1 MLVANIGITVV
12 SDILE
17 RNRGSILTLQYCF
30 SLCGCVE
37 HQGFIIH
44 MLNVSILTP
53 NAHMISQNIP
63 ISHTRTVR
71 FSCHRRESKGLQ
83 CKGKENEWESA
94 AMVTGPAVSN
104 SNGLLGSRC
113 SFVRLSRIEHNACA
127 HGKWHRGGCRG
138 IDIWP
143 QSHSLTNCRIISF
156 HLIGMF
162 DCNVFEHCVRERKV
176 SQTYKEGGLLR
187 TEALVCAD
195 GEVQPTHAK
204 YCLCTKC

>member
-1 MLVANIGITVV
+1 
-12 SDILE
+12 
-17 RNRGSILTLQYCF
+17 
-30 SLCGCVE
+30 
-37 HQGFIIH
+37 
-44 MLNVSILTP
+44 
-53 NAHMISQNIP
+53 MISQNIP

-104 SNGLLGSRC
+104 SNELLGSRC

-127 HGKWHRGGCRG
+127 HVKWHRQVSRG

-143 QSHSLTNCRIISF
+143 QSHSLTNWCIISF

-162 DCNVFEHCVRERKV
+162 DCNAFEHCVHVGKV
-176 SQTYKEGGLLR
+176 GQTYKLGGLLR
-187 TEALVCAD
+187 TEALVSAD
-195 GEVQPTHAK
+195 GEVQPTHTHKIA
-204 YCLCTKC
+204 YCLCTKWLHLYASDRMCYKAWIFNSQTRERAKNQLH